1 VEIFDECLG
10 RLRCAIGEN
19 VVERSR
25 VCGLEGG
32 CAGGWLMLVD
42 GEWRVGRTGQR
53 KASFD
58 RRGNAGTIYKTK
70 AAVSMLDIKT
80 RLANDRSFEVL
91 LGTL

>member
-1 VEIFDECLG
+1 
-10 RLRCAIGEN
+10 
-19 VVERSR
+19 
-25 VCGLEGG
+25 
-32 CAGGWLMLVD
+32 MLVD

-58 RRGNAGTIYKTK
+58 RRGNAGTIYETK
-70 AAVSMLDIKT
+70 AAVLMLDIKT